1 MEQKLSR
8 YQNLIVI
15 LITLLLHAGIIL
27 SIIIMKFDHPQ
38 TEAMVVLAQDS
49 EPEQYQTPQNDW
61 VTTSQALATPSS
73 PPVPAQQTMQSSKQQ
88 VAEQPPSDFAKPPTL
103 EELRRP
109 GPPSDKPEPQAQ
121 EQQAV
126 QEAAP
131 TLNEEPSYA
140 EATADRQ
147 MQNAVSL
154 AQKLLARAEK
164 REVTKKEVKKSEPPE
179 EQLVK
184 QEQPQSPSLTL
195 AQLTQ
200 GFMQH
205 LQESPMTV
213 RSQKQ
218 GQASMEQLQ
227 QMHYMQKIIG
237 CIVNSY
243 KIHNNSSLRGYNMQ
257 QARIQLAINKDGTIH
272 TLQLVQSSG
281 NMTIDQF
288 LLTMFQDASSSFPPM
303 PSSFKEQTFYLPLFN
318 VDRLESF
325 QSTNGWYI
333 DNTMP

>member
-8 YQNLIVI
+8 YQNIIVL

-27 SIIIMKFDHPQ
+27 SIIIMKFDHPLS
-38 TEAMVVLAQDS
+38 EAMVVLAQDS

-73 PPVPAQQTMQSSKQQ
+73 S
-88 VAEQPPSDFAKPPTL
+88 AKATQASPKAM
-103 EELRRP
+103 P
-109 GPPSDKPEPQAQ
+109 GTAADRSSDKPEPQTQ
-121 EQQAV
+121 EQQAE
-126 QEAAP
+126 QEPAP
-131 TLNEEPSYA
+131 MLNEE
-140 EATADRQ
+140 Q

-333 DNTMP
+333 DNSMP

>member
-1 MEQKLSR
+1 
-8 YQNLIVI
+8 
-15 LITLLLHAGIIL
+15 
-27 SIIIMKFDHPQ
+27 
-38 TEAMVVLAQDS
+38 
-49 EPEQYQTPQNDW
+49 
-61 VTTSQALATPSS
+61 
-73 PPVPAQQTMQSSKQQ
+73 
-88 VAEQPPSDFAKPPTL
+88 
-103 EELRRP
+103 
-109 GPPSDKPEPQAQ
+109 
-121 EQQAV
+121 
-126 QEAAP
+126 
-131 TLNEEPSYA
+131 
-140 EATADRQ
+140 

>member
-8 YQNLIVI
+8 YQNLIVL

-49 EPEQYQTPQNDW
+49 EPEQYQTPQNNW

-73 PPVPAQQTMQSSKQQ
+73 SAKATADRSSPAQ
-88 VAEQPPSDFAKPPTL
+88 AEPPPSDFAKAS
-103 EELRRP
+103 
-109 GPPSDKPEPQAQ
+109 SDKPEPQTQ
-121 EQQAV
+121 EQPAV

-131 TLNEEPSYA
+131 TLNEE
-140 EATADRQ
+140 Q

-164 REVTKKEVKKSEPPE
+164 REATKKEVKKSEPPE